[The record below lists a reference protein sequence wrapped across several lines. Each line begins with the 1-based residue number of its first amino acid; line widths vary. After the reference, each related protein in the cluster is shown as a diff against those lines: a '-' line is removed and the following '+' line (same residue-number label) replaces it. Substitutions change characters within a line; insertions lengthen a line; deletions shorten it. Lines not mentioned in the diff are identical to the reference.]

1 MFPMSLSLSTRDLAK
16 ARAREIRAD
25 LAKAGTPISHSEAL
39 EWVAKELGYRD
50 WNTAS
55 ARLSNM
61 PEVVLQVGDQVAGRY
76 LKQAFDGRVLAV
88 REMAGGTAFE
98 VTLEFDEPVDVVEF
112 DSFSNF
118 RQRITTTVSS
128 GGVSFSK
135 TSDGVPHLT
144 VERTSIGLV

>member
-1 MFPMSLSLSTRDLAK
+1 MSLSLSTRDQAK

-61 PEVVLQVGDQVAGRY
+61 PEVVLQVGDQVAGPF

>member
-1 MFPMSLSLSTRDLAK
+1 MSLSLSTRDQAK

-98 VTLEFDEPVDVVEF
+98 VTLEFDEPIDVVEF

-128 GGVSFSK
+128 GGVSFAK

>member
-1 MFPMSLSLSTRDLAK
+1 MSLSLSTRDQAK

-25 LAKAGTPISHSEAL
+25 LAKAGTPVSHSEAL

>member
-1 MFPMSLSLSTRDLAK
+1 MFPVSLSLSTRDLAK

>member
-1 MFPMSLSLSTRDLAK
+1 MSLSLSTRDLAK

>member
-1 MFPMSLSLSTRDLAK
+1 MFPMSLSLSTRDQAK